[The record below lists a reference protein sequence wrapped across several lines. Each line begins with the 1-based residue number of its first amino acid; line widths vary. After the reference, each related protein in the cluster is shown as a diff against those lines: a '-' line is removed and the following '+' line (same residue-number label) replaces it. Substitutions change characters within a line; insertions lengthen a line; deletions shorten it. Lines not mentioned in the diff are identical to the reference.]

1 MGALVSDLR
10 FATLRAW
17 KFSGERIRTRSLE
30 FKKPSCTIQHP
41 KFVQSPTEVHMPVIR
56 ACTNCGQKNR
66 IPAKYLATTG
76 RCGACKSPL
85 PPMAEPLAV
94 DDALFDEIVQ
104 NAQVPILVDFWAEWC
119 GPCRAA
125 APEVARTAADM
136 AGKAVVLKVD
146 TEKYPQLASRF
157 NVLGIPN
164 FVVLSGGRVVIQQPG
179 VVGHDQME
187 QWLRSATP
195 VSA

>member
-1 MGALVSDLR
+1 
-10 FATLRAW
+10 
-17 KFSGERIRTRSLE
+17 
-30 FKKPSCTIQHP
+30 
-41 KFVQSPTEVHMPVIR
+41 MPVIR

-66 IPAKYLATTG
+66 VPAKYLASTG

-85 PPMAEPLAV
+85 PPVAEPLAV
-94 DDALFDEIVQ
+94 DDAQFDEIIQ
-104 NAQVPILVDFWAEWC
+104 NTPVPVLVDFWADWC

-136 AGKAVVLKVD
+136 AGKAVVVKVD
-146 TEKYPQLASRF
+146 TEKYPQLAARY
-157 NVLGIPN
+157 NVRGIPN
-164 FVVLSGGRVVIQQPG
+164 FVVLAGGRVVMQQPG

-187 QWLRSATP
+187 QWLRTATP